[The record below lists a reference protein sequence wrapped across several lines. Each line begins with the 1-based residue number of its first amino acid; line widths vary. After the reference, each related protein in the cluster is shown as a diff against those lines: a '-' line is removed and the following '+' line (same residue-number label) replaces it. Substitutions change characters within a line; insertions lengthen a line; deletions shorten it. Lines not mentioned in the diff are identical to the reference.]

1 MLRVL
6 WPTVDTE
13 NDPEARLLAFLRSSL
28 SVETLQYISDTMPFT
43 PLTLLMKQ

>member
-1 MLRVL
+1 MLRML

-28 SVETLQYISDTMPFT
+28 NVGTLQCIIDTMPFT
-43 PLTLLMKQ
+43 PLTPLMKQ